1 MRLALNMAV
10 VSLQICG
17 FNGFRSGSADGCAE
31 FLKDAL
37 NRFGK
42 IGDVGVN
49 TAGLFFLAI

>member
-1 MRLALNMAV
+1 MAV